1 MPQGSFQLP
10 QLNTCLPS
18 TPSNSSTIYP
28 SLLQNPCSVQ
38 AVPTILPFTHQH
50 LQLLLPPSTPS
61 ASVYRLPPA
70 CLKRL
75 ALLQAWNPV
84 LPSRARQASTQLG
97 LSQGQTGYTPTA
109 SQTKTYQDYGLCGT
123 VSINKPLS
131 HAFCLFVLFGILIY
145 KHCQPTTSCNS
156 YHQTDATMSLW
167 TTNYSSLN

>member
-1 MPQGSFQLP
+1 MPTQLP
-10 QLNTCLPS
+10 DHTYHIPS
-18 TPSNSSTIYP
+18 TTSKKKKKRTG
-28 SLLQNPCSVQ
+28 SVQ

-109 SQTKTYQDYGLCGT
+109 SQTKTYQDYCLCGT

-131 HAFCLFVLFGILIY
+131 HAFLY
-145 KHCQPTTSCNS
+145 YS

-167 TTNYSSLN
+167 TTNYSSLY